1 MHININMKQ
10 NIIILL
16 YSSIFYMILQLIMI
30 HNNIDIIINLIGF
43 FTGVILLYSIYINNS
58 YLCHMSHYLFQ
69 IYLFLIAIFS
79 FNKYNILLLILLLS
93 LTSFFRSK
101 MKMCP
106 FKELDKE
113 KNIFQ
118 KYNLPEIPFRN
129 VILLLNIISIIKLF
143 YIT

>member
-1 MHININMKQ
+1 
-10 NIIILL
+10 
-16 YSSIFYMILQLIMI
+16 
-30 HNNIDIIINLIGF
+30 
-43 FTGVILLYSIYINNS
+43 
-58 YLCHMSHYLFQ
+58 
-69 IYLFLIAIFS
+69 
-79 FNKYNILLLILLLS
+79 
-93 LTSFFRSK
+93 
-101 MKMCP
+101 MCP